1 MSVAMRQ
8 PMTAAEYLEWEER
21 QEARYEFDGFG
32 PVAMAG
38 AREAHE
44 DIVVNLVT
52 ALRTR
57 LRGGECRVYSANLKI
72 AVDGSYRY
80 PDALIVCGK
89 RDPRRTIAED
99 PVVVFEVLSESTGGT
114 DRVTKRAE
122 YGRTPSIQRY
132 VIIEQTLI
140 GAEVVTR
147 AGDDWVG
154 RSQGAGSVLA
164 IPEAGIEL
172 PLGEL
177 YEGLDFSGL
186 AGG

>member
-8 PMTAAEYLEWEER
+8 PMTAAEYLDWEER
-21 QEARYEFDGFG
+21 QEARYEFDGYG
-32 PVAMAG
+32 PVAMVG
-38 AREAHE
+38 AREAHA
-44 DIVVNLVT
+44 DIQANLIT
-52 ALRTR
+52 ALRNG
-57 LRGGECRVYSANLKI
+57 LRGRACRAYGSDTKI

-80 PDALIVCGK
+80 PAALIVCGP
-89 RDPRRTIAED
+89 RDPRRIVAAD
-99 PVVVFEVLSESTGGT
+99 PVVVFEILSDSTGGT

-140 GAEVVTR
+140 GADIVTR

-164 IPEAGIEL
+164 IPEAGIGV
-172 PLGEL
+172 PLDAL
-177 YEGLDFSGL
+177 YEGLDLTGL
-186 AGG
+186 AG